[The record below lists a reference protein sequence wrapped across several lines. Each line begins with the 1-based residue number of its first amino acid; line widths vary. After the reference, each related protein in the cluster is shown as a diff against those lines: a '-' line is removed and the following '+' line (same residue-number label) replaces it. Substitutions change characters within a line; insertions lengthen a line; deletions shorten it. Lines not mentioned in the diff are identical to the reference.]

1 MSKARGPIH
10 IPVGTSGFTLL
21 ELIVVLAGLGILS
34 SLAIT
39 NALKYLDYARVDEA
53 KALLNSAA
61 ADCLQELRRK
71 GSGRLVEEVNQNILS
86 ADRLENT
93 GYKFLDSSTTKNCG
107 NTLITAISPA
117 DQERM
122 PDLGFTI
129 TPSGELTKLAVD
141 TGSDTEYAAKSWAG
155 INVTEAAGLKELMDY
170 NQAILDA
177 KAACIETF
185 KSWLTNTGDGKSFTW
200 DETANSGCPTKPP
213 KAVSTTCTTNGC
225 TKPVYA
231 LDNNIVGNTE
241 EAYDAAFKAKY
252 DELCS
257 QEVVNKRNKSATT
270 NSTDGEKL
278 PNCGNKLFWFF
289 EGENAGSSDAWESLM
304 CNKNKQKLLSTT
316 HSGTVEYCG
325 ASPIYICGG
334 EEITGSNAKANFE
347 TCLANDKNALCTTAL
362 NEDAGKKSKGGPY
375 TSPTPNG
382 MSAPVGNDC
391 NVQYWYCIDKI
402 YRTEDA
408 YKADERC
415 QVRDCGTPRYTSCN
429 VPKYFNDSRCR
440 AYSKCMGRI

>member
-1 MSKARGPIH
+1 MVQSYEKPNKN
-10 IPVGTSGFTLL
+10 GFSLI
-21 ELIVVLAGLGILS
+21 ELIVVLSGLGILS
-34 SLAIT
+34 SLAIP
-39 NALKYLDYARVDEA
+39 NVLKYLDYARVDEA
-53 KALLNSAA
+53 KSLLNNAA
-61 ADCLQELRRK
+61 ADCLQGLRRE
-71 GSGRLVEEVNQNILS
+71 GSGRLTQEVDPSIIS
-86 ADRLENT
+86 DDRLEST
-93 GYKFLDSSTTKNCG
+93 GYKFQDISTTKNCG
-107 NTLITAISPA
+107 NTLITAISES

-122 PDLGFTI
+122 PTLGFTI
-129 TPSGELTKLAVD
+129 TSEGKLTKLAVD
-141 TGSDTEYAAKSWAG
+141 TGSDTAFAAKSWAG

-347 TCLANDKNALCTTAL
+347 ECLASDKNAICTSAL
-362 NEDAGKKSKGGPY
+362 NNDAVKRTNAGPH
-375 TSPTPNG
+375 TSPTPG
-382 MSAPVGNDC
+382 DMSKPIGEDC
-391 NVQYWYCIDKI
+391 NIQYWYCKKSGKI
-402 YRTEDA
+402 YRTKED
-408 YKADERC
+408 YNADETCKIRN
-415 QVRDCGTPRYTSCN
+415 CGSAPSKNCN
-429 VPKYFNDSRCR
+429 KPKFFADPFCY
-440 AYSKCMGRI
+440 AYSDCMGRL